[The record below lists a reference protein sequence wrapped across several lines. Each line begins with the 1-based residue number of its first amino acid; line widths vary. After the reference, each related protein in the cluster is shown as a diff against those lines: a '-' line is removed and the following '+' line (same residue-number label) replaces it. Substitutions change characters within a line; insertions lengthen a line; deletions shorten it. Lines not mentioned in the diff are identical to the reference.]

1 MIFLTPTDFDPQ
13 ARPEILAIM
22 QSSPTALDTIELEA
36 MEEITQYIAAR
47 YDAPAIFAAIAPNR
61 SALIVMYCVDI
72 ILYHISAATTPR
84 QVPQVRKDRYD
95 NAIDALKYIA
105 RGLSNPPLPLLTDA
119 QNNVVS
125 PGRFGSVEKDQNRY

>member
-1 MIFLTPTDFDPQ
+1 
-13 ARPEILAIM
+13 M

-36 MEEITQYIAAR
+36 IEEITQYIAAR
-47 YDAPAIFAAIAPNR
+47 YDAPAIFAAVAPNR
-61 SALIVMYCVDI
+61 SALIVMYCVDV

>member
-22 QSSPTALDTIELEA
+22 QSSPTALDTIEREA
-36 MEEITQYIAAR
+36 IEEITQYIAAR
-47 YDAPAIFAAIAPNR
+47 YDAVAIFAATSTSR

-72 ILYHISAATTPR
+72 VLYHISAATAPR
-84 QVPQVRKDRYD
+84 QVGQVRKDRYD

-105 RGLSNPPLPLLTDA
+105 RGLSNPPLPPLTDA
-119 QNNVVS
+119 QNNIVS
-125 PGRFGSVEKDQNRY
+125 PGRFGSLDKDQNRY